1 MYYDPCHSGSTM
13 TNSID
18 IIYYKIGIIYYK
30 YGYFVATLVNN
41 GGIIYYNPCQSG
53 SITASIGII

>member
-1 MYYDPCHSGSTM
+1 M